1 MIFSGFAFGL
11 STLLIAN
18 TIESKELLSKF
29 IRVDAISKKSRE
41 LVGNK
46 LPIEKFTELNKKFT
60 EINKLIDEVIE
71 FGTTEN
77 LFFDPQAQKF
87 STMKPKLVQL
97 IADGKD
103 KTAISKELNVNVKKV
118 ESWIKL
124 LDSENKSLEKPSVT
138 TTTKAAPKIA
148 KVETKNVCDLE
159 ADMLH
164 YSYDDYIHMIRT
176 TEKFIKR
183 GAILAHEEGKK
194 ATVFDPII
202 HGLGA
207 LFKAL
212 VLKGGAFHGINGWN
226 VAVISAYS
234 SYMKYAIML
243 DMQRN
248 GK

>member
-1 MIFSGFAFGL
+1 MSEDKNKELPKKLGKEELEGQYREINIKLLDLGGRDAKV
-11 STLLIAN
+11 LIAN

-46 LPIEKFTELNKKFT
+46 LSIAKFTELNTKFT
-60 EINKLIDEVIE
+60 EINKLIDEVID

-124 LDSENKSLEKPSVT
+124 LDSENKILEKPSET
-138 TTTKAAPKIA
+138 TTSKAAPKTA
-148 KVETKNVCDLE
+148 KVETKNSE
-159 ADMLH
+159 AA
-164 YSYDDYIHMIRT
+164 
-176 TEKFIKR
+176 EK
-183 GAILAHEEGKK
+183 
-194 ATVFDPII
+194 V
-202 HGLGA
+202 
-207 LFKAL
+207 
-212 VLKGGAFHGINGWN
+212 
-226 VAVISAYS
+226 S
-234 SYMKYAIML
+234 
-243 DMQRN
+243 
-248 GK
+248 

>member
-1 MIFSGFAFGL
+1 MNDKNEVSKNKKQNVKIDKKELEQLQRDKNIQLLELGGRDAKV
-11 STLLIAN
+11 LIAN

-148 KVETKNVCDLE
+148 KVETKNSE
-159 ADMLH
+159 AA
-164 YSYDDYIHMIRT
+164 
-176 TEKFIKR
+176 EK
-183 GAILAHEEGKK
+183 
-194 ATVFDPII
+194 V
-202 HGLGA
+202 
-207 LFKAL
+207 
-212 VLKGGAFHGINGWN
+212 
-226 VAVISAYS
+226 S
-234 SYMKYAIML
+234 
-243 DMQRN
+243 
-248 GK
+248 

>member
-1 MIFSGFAFGL
+1 MNDKNEVSKNKKQNVKIDKKELEQLQRDKNIQLLELGGRDAKV
-11 STLLIAN
+11 LIAN

-46 LPIEKFTELNKKFT
+46 LSIAKFTELNTKFT
-60 EINKLIDEVIE
+60 EINKLIDEVID
-71 FGTTEN
+71 FGITEN

-148 KVETKNVCDLE
+148 KVETKNSE
-159 ADMLH
+159 AA
-164 YSYDDYIHMIRT
+164 
-176 TEKFIKR
+176 EK
-183 GAILAHEEGKK
+183 
-194 ATVFDPII
+194 V
-202 HGLGA
+202 
-207 LFKAL
+207 
-212 VLKGGAFHGINGWN
+212 
-226 VAVISAYS
+226 S
-234 SYMKYAIML
+234 
-243 DMQRN
+243 
-248 GK
+248 

>member
-1 MIFSGFAFGL
+1 MQEKNEIAKTNGAKNNKNAKRVVDKKELEQLQRDKNIQLLELGGRDAKV
-11 STLLIAN
+11 LIAN

-87 STMKPKLVQL
+87 STMKPKLLQL

-103 KTAISKELNVNVKKV
+103 LPAISKELNVNSKKV

-124 LDSENKSLEKPSVT
+124 LDSENKSLEKPSEVAT
-138 TTTKAAPKIA
+138 SKTVQKPA
-148 KVETKNVCDLE
+148 KVETKNSD
-159 ADMLH
+159 AA
-164 YSYDDYIHMIRT
+164 
-176 TEKFIKR
+176 EK
-183 GAILAHEEGKK
+183 
-194 ATVFDPII
+194 V
-202 HGLGA
+202 
-207 LFKAL
+207 
-212 VLKGGAFHGINGWN
+212 
-226 VAVISAYS
+226 S
-234 SYMKYAIML
+234 
-243 DMQRN
+243 
-248 GK
+248 

>member
-1 MIFSGFAFGL
+1 MNDKNEVSKNNGAKNNKKQNVKIDKKELEQLQRDKNIQLLELGGRDAKV
-11 STLLIAN
+11 LIAN

-46 LPIEKFTELNKKFT
+46 LSIAKFTELNTKFT
-60 EINKLIDEVIE
+60 EINKLIDEVID

-148 KVETKNVCDLE
+148 KVETKNSE
-159 ADMLH
+159 AA
-164 YSYDDYIHMIRT
+164 
-176 TEKFIKR
+176 EK
-183 GAILAHEEGKK
+183 
-194 ATVFDPII
+194 V
-202 HGLGA
+202 
-207 LFKAL
+207 
-212 VLKGGAFHGINGWN
+212 
-226 VAVISAYS
+226 S
-234 SYMKYAIML
+234 
-243 DMQRN
+243 
-248 GK
+248 

>member
-1 MIFSGFAFGL
+1 MSDDKNKKLPKKLGKEELEGQYRERNIKLLDLGGRDAKV
-11 STLLIAN
+11 LIAN

-97 IADGKD
+97 IANGKD
-103 KTAISKELNVNVKKV
+103 ITVISKELNVNVKKV

-138 TTTKAAPKIA
+138 TTTKAAPKIS
-148 KVETKNVCDLE
+148 KVETKNSE
-159 ADMLH
+159 AA
-164 YSYDDYIHMIRT
+164 
-176 TEKFIKR
+176 EK
-183 GAILAHEEGKK
+183 
-194 ATVFDPII
+194 V
-202 HGLGA
+202 
-207 LFKAL
+207 
-212 VLKGGAFHGINGWN
+212 
-226 VAVISAYS
+226 S
-234 SYMKYAIML
+234 
-243 DMQRN
+243 
-248 GK
+248 

>member
-1 MIFSGFAFGL
+1 MNDKNEVSKNKKQNVKIDKKELEQLQRDKNIQLLELGGRDAKV
-11 STLLIAN
+11 LIAN

-46 LPIEKFTELNKKFT
+46 LSIAKFTELNTKFT
-60 EINKLIDEVIE
+60 EINKLIDEVID

-124 LDSENKSLEKPSVT
+124 LDSENKSLEKPSET
-138 TTTKAAPKIA
+138 TTSKAAPKTA
-148 KVETKNVCDLE
+148 KVETKNSE
-159 ADMLH
+159 AA
-164 YSYDDYIHMIRT
+164 
-176 TEKFIKR
+176 EK
-183 GAILAHEEGKK
+183 
-194 ATVFDPII
+194 V
-202 HGLGA
+202 
-207 LFKAL
+207 
-212 VLKGGAFHGINGWN
+212 
-226 VAVISAYS
+226 S
-234 SYMKYAIML
+234 
-243 DMQRN
+243 
-248 GK
+248 

>member
-1 MIFSGFAFGL
+1 MNDKNEVSKNKKQNVKIDKKELEQLQRDKNIQLLELGGRDAKV
-11 STLLIAN
+11 LIAN

-46 LPIEKFTELNKKFT
+46 LSIAKFTELNTKFT
-60 EINKLIDEVIE
+60 EINKLIDEVID

-148 KVETKNVCDLE
+148 KVETKNSE
-159 ADMLH
+159 AA
-164 YSYDDYIHMIRT
+164 
-176 TEKFIKR
+176 EK
-183 GAILAHEEGKK
+183 
-194 ATVFDPII
+194 V
-202 HGLGA
+202 
-207 LFKAL
+207 
-212 VLKGGAFHGINGWN
+212 
-226 VAVISAYS
+226 S
-234 SYMKYAIML
+234 
-243 DMQRN
+243 
-248 GK
+248 